1 MNATLFVP
9 VQHYSDL
16 ISLAYS
22 HMQGLR
28 LSLLDA
34 TSQMYILNYGL
45 IGIKESIPVTISMAL
60 PHGTLN
66 YLATYPVDA

>member
-1 MNATLFVP
+1 MNATLFLL

-34 TSQMYILNYGL
+34 VSQM
-45 IGIKESIPVTISMAL
+45 
-60 PHGTLN
+60 
-66 YLATYPVDA
+66 